1 MIYLQ
6 PQTVTEALE
15 AYASETLAG
24 RKALWY
30 SGGTEILSFLR
41 KGTLKADTLID
52 LKILPAYTALETRED
67 GWHIGGGVPLNRLLE
82 TEVPE
87 VLKACV
93 RPIADRTVRN
103 RLTLAGNLCGRL
115 PYREAVLPLW
125 ALEAEVTL
133 AGPEGLTRK
142 PLRDQFTRNMAL
154 PAGSFLLEVRVPG
167 NAPRRAWGA
176 VRKVRLGAV
185 DYPVVHVL
193 ITGEP
198 GDYTL
203 CVSGL
208 CPFPFRLEGLAADDL
223 ARPETLPLPA
233 APQEDRMATAAYRL
247 HLFTL
252 ATHEALIQAGGAR

>member
-6 PQTVTEALE
+6 PQTVTETLE
-15 AYASETLAG
+15 AFAAETLAG

-52 LKILPAYTALETRED
+52 LKALPAYTALEARED
-67 GWHIGGGVPLNRLLE
+67 GWHIGGGVPLNRLLAA
-82 TEVPE
+82 EVPE
-87 VLKACV
+87 VLKACIG
-93 RPIADRTVRN
+93 PIADRTVRN

-133 AGPEGLTRK
+133 AGPAGLIRK
-142 PLRDQFTRNMAL
+142 PLKEQFTRNMAL
-154 PAGSFLLEVRVPG
+154 PADSFLLEVGVP
-167 NAPRRAWGA
+167 PRTPETPWGA

-193 ITGEP
+193 ITGAP

-208 CPFPFRLEGLAADDL
+208 CPFPFRLEGLAEADL
-223 ARPETLPLPA
+223 ARPEALPLPA
-233 APQEDRMATAAYRL
+233 APQEDRMATAGYRR

-252 ATHEALIQAGGAR
+252 AIQEALIQAGGAR